1 MKCPNHPDR
10 EGDLMCVECAR
21 QFCPECITYHDGRP
35 YCPED
40 AAKLAQVP
48 AGEQREPA
56 PPPPQAAQPPEP
68 PPPAPSG
75 PPQPEP
81 PAPAPAQPVPPPPP
95 QYAPPRA
102 GPSGIAIASLVCG
115 IIGLVLCCAVPGF
128 SLLLSIPGLVLGLLA
143 ISSSGA
149 PQAVRDAS
157 RPFAIA
163 GIITGAVGVVAGVIG
178 AVFVGAVLS
187 QFIHQVSRMPRP

>member
-35 YCPED
+35 YCPEH

-48 AGEQREPA
+48 AGEQLAQA
-56 PPPPQAAQPPEP
+56 PQPPET

-75 PPQPEP
+75 PPQPGP

-95 QYAPPRA
+95 QYAPVHA

-115 IIGLVLCCAVPGF
+115 IIGLVLCCAAPGV
-128 SLLLSIPGLVLGLLA
+128 SLLLSVPGLVLGLLA
-143 ISSSGA
+143 IYSSGA

-163 GIITGAVGVVAGVIG
+163 GIITGAVGVVAGVIA

>member
-10 EGDLMCVECAR
+10 EGELICVECAR
-21 QFCPECITYHDGRP
+21 QFCPECITYRDGRP

-40 AAKLAQVP
+40 AVKPAQGP
-48 AGEQREPA
+48 AAGEQPEPA
-56 PPPPQAAQPPEP
+56 PQPPEP
-68 PPPAPSG
+68 QPPLA
-75 PPQPEP
+75 QP
-81 PAPAPAQPVPPPPP
+81 PAPAGTPTPVQPVPPPPP
-95 QYAPPRA
+95 QYAPVRS

-128 SLLLSIPGLVLGLLA
+128 SLLLSVPGLVLGLLA
-143 ISSSGA
+143 IYSSGA

-157 RPFAIA
+157 RPYAVA
-163 GIITGAVGVVAGVIG
+163 GIITGAVGVVAGVVA
-178 AVFVGAVLS
+178 AVFVGALLS